1 MAAVDIANINFDV
14 EISEK
19 SDLDIVLASINES
32 CKLVTEE
39 DVNAEEYEN
48 LDCIRDNFSQ
58 RRQCFLSHIW
68 KTWYGAKVCE
78 RHDSDYNT
86 QTSTKIICWKS
97 RIYMQKMYKKLSVK
111 SNISKTCWYL
121 SRSFITCQKKIEKS
135 NQLERLINRK
145 MMTQVCMVLFWN
157 NSRLKSH

>member
-48 LDCIRDNFSQ
+48 LDSIRDNFSQ
-58 RRQCFLSHIW
+58 RRQCFLSHI
-68 KTWYGAKVCE
+68 
-78 RHDSDYNT
+78 
-86 QTSTKIICWKS
+86 
-97 RIYMQKMYKKLSVK
+97 
-111 SNISKTCWYL
+111 
-121 SRSFITCQKKIEKS
+121 
-135 NQLERLINRK
+135 
-145 MMTQVCMVLFWN
+145 
-157 NSRLKSH
+157 